1 MIEIEMSK
9 DIHEFEPRQ
18 IGPCTKR
25 QLICIMIAGAVAAL
39 VYAAIRPLHLDMYTA
54 TMIVMLP
61 SVPVLLCGFIT
72 KYGMH
77 LETFLLRILT
87 NMILTPP
94 RRPYKAF
101 CAYAYLDPEDVPE
114 TLYSALPKSRRTRKE
129 KKARRQGLLK
139 FKGVEA

>member
-1 MIEIEMSK
+1 MIGSVV
-9 DIHEFEPRQ
+9 
-18 IGPCTKR
+18 G
-25 QLICIMIAGAVAAL
+25 VL
-39 VYAAIRPLHLDMYTA
+39 VYAALRPLHLDVYTM
-54 TMIVMLP
+54 TLIIMLP
-61 SVPVLLCGFIT
+61 VVPIFLCGWIT

-114 TLYSALPKSRRTRKE
+114 TLYSALPKMKRTRKE